1 MNKISIFN
9 INHILKATKHSIK
22 GIKAVFSSEVAFRQ
36 ELIILVIAIPLAL
49 YFGTTFLERFLLIIV
64 WVQVLIA
71 ELINSAIETIIDR
84 IGSEQHPLSGKAKD
98 IGSALILITATCA
111 IITWLIIIIHKFTS

>member
-1 MNKISIFN
+1 VNKIGIFN
-9 INHILKATKHSIK
+9 INHILKATKHSIN
-22 GIKAVFSSEVAFRQ
+22 GIKTVFSSEVAFRQ

-71 ELINSAIETIIDR
+71 ELVNSAIETIIDR

-98 IGSALILITATCA
+98 IGSALILITAICA
-111 IITWLIIIIHKFTS
+111 IITWLVIIIHKFTS